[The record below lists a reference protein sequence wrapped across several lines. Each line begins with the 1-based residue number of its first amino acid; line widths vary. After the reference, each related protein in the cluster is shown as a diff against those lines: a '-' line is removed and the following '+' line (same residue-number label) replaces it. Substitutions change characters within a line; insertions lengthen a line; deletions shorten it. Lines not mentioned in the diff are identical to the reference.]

1 MGLSGRRNDE
11 LRGFR
16 SQQTHPMLVRLFA
29 IVIVSLSF
37 SPGLVAENNLGA
49 IRPFLKEY
57 CIDCHG
63 AEKQKGD
70 YRFDT
75 LKTDLSDIETL
86 ETWQN
91 ILDQLNLG
99 EMPPRKSLQPSKEEW
114 SPIVHQLTGE
124 LSSFYTKMRSTG
136 GRTVIRRL
144 NRHELRNTLRD
155 LLYLDGPQYRPDAA
169 GSRLVDNNGNGS
181 VERTGN
187 DPLRFFPEDEQEDG
201 FFNLGDHLV
210 MSDFLL
216 KLTLGAVEE
225 TLEQATE
232 LGTRPEAKAHQF
244 TGHLI
249 KGKGRNLIEAVSRE
263 LEERYEMMAVGYER
277 YGRVAPTD
285 LRGGVGLS
293 GRYRITLEVS
303 GHNPR
308 HPWEETVKVDAKDP
322 FQLCLNIADTKNGG
336 IAGPTSTPEALWSV
350 PSDGSKKVFSHE
362 VWMDKT
368 WTPWLGW
375 ENGPTEK
382 VVRPE
387 KIVEDY
393 LPAKFFKRPDKKADK
408 EGHDNWGMNMARLLF
423 EGGYRGPHL
432 RIHSLK
438 VEPVVGA
445 WPPRSH
451 TALYGSS
458 SGEEEEI
465 RNLLLSFAER
475 CFRRPVQPDEI
486 EPYVQLVLKQQ
497 AGPVVKVAGGIKN
510 LRYRVYEGKWDK
522 LPDFDTLKPVSD
534 GALPK
539 GFIDIG
545 ASGRKEYFG
554 MIFEG
559 LIEAPR
565 AGEYLFEM
573 ASDDGARLLIDE
585 QEVILHDGLHGPE
598 LKKGKVELGEGE
610 HVIRVEY
617 FAYGGNNSFRAGWS
631 GANSTH
637 VKLSKDSLH
646 NVAQP
651 KKSKDAVPPYI
662 RAMQDGYAALM
673 CSPQFLYLKEDSGTL
688 DDYALAS
695 RLSYFLW
702 SSMPDQILMDLAEKR
717 KLRNPM
723 ELDRQVER
731 MLRDPRA
738 AAFVRHFPSTWLR
751 MDKLGKMP
759 PSGGDYQFYKNLRVE
774 PLLMKQVTA
783 YFGDILERNGR
794 IEEFID
800 GDYTFMNQTLAKWIY
815 RREGIRGERLRKVKL
830 EDPRRGGIFTQPG
843 VMTATANGV
852 DTSPVIRGVWILDN
866 VLGTPPSPPPPD
878 VEPLPTDTREAT
890 TIRELLDLHR
900 SNEACD
906 SCHRKIDP
914 MGFAFE
920 NFDVVGR
927 WRDRYRGSNGPID
940 TVTTL
945 SSGREIKDIVE
956 FKSML
961 MERKELI
968 SRNLAKKMLTYATGR
983 KLEAVDRGEL
993 DRITAELEKRDNRL
1007 RELVRLVVR
1016 SQIFLKN

>member
-1 MGLSGRRNDE
+1 M
-11 LRGFR
+11 
-16 SQQTHPMLVRLFA
+16 PIRLFA
-29 IVIVSLSF
+29 TVALMLSCL
-37 SPGLVAENNLGA
+37 PGPVLANTLGE
-49 IRPFLKEY
+49 IRPFLQEY
-57 CIDCHG
+57 CLDCHG
-63 AEKQKGD
+63 AQKQKGD

-75 LKTDLSDIETL
+75 LGTDLSDIQTL

-99 EMPPRKSLQPSKEEW
+99 EMPPRKSLQPEKEEW
-114 SPIVHQLTGE
+114 SPVVEQLTGE
-124 LSSFYTKMRSTG
+124 LASFYAKKRSTG
-136 GRTVIRRL
+136 GRTVLRRL

-155 LLYLDGPQYRPDAA
+155 LLYLNGPQYRPDAA

-187 DPLRFFPEDEQEDG
+187 DPLRFFPEDEEEDG

-232 LGTRPEAKAHQF
+232 LGPRPEAKSHHFA
-244 TGHLI
+244 GHLI
-249 KGKGRNLIEAVSRE
+249 EGRGRNLIETVSRE
-263 LEERYEMMAVGYER
+263 LNQGYEMMAVGYER
-277 YGRVAPTD
+277 YGRVAPSS

-293 GRYRITLEVS
+293 TRYRITVEVS

-308 HPWEETVKVDAKDP
+308 HPWQETVSVDQKDP

-336 IAGPTSTPEALWSV
+336 LAGPTSTPEALWSV
-350 PSDGSKKVFSHE
+350 PADGKRKVFRHD
-362 VWMDKT
+362 VWMDTT

-382 VVRPE
+382 FVRPE

-393 LPAKFFKRPDKKADK
+393 MPAQFFKRPDKKVDK
-408 EGHDNWGMNMARLLF
+408 EGHDNWGLNMARLLF
-423 EGGYRGPHL
+423 KGGYRGPHL

-438 VEPVVGA
+438 VEPLLET

-451 TALYGSS
+451 TALYGSG

-465 RNLLLSFAER
+465 RRLLLSFAER
-475 CFRRPVQPDEI
+475 CFRRPVDPDEI

-497 AGPVVKVAGGIKN
+497 AGPVVKVAGGVKD
-510 LRYRVYEGKWDK
+510 LRYKVYEGKWDK
-522 LPDFDTLKPVSD
+522 LPDFKAMRAVSE
-534 GALPK
+534 GRLPK
-539 GFIDIG
+539 GFIDIS
-545 ASGRKEYFG
+545 ASGKKEYFG
-554 MIFEG
+554 MVFEG
-559 LIEAPR
+559 KVEAPR
-565 AGEYLFEM
+565 AGDYTFEM
-573 ASDDGARLLIDE
+573 ASDDGARMVIGGE
-585 QEVILHDGLHGPE
+585 EVILHDGLHGAE
-598 LKKGKVELGEGE
+598 LKKGKVALEEGE

-617 FAYGGNNSFRAGWS
+617 FAYGGGNSFRAGWS
-631 GANSTH
+631 GPNSAH
-637 VKLSKDSLH
+637 VKLSADPLH
-646 NVAQP
+646 NVSQP
-651 KKSKDAVPPYI
+651 KDTKEGVPPYI

-673 CSPQFLYLKEDSGTL
+673 CSPQFLYLKEDPGII
-688 DDYALAS
+688 DDFALAS

-702 SSMPDQILMDLAEKR
+702 SSMPDKTLMDLAR
-717 KLRNPM
+717 KGRLRNPV

-731 MLRDPRA
+731 MLRDPRS
-738 AAFVRHFPSTWLR
+738 AAFVRHFPSVWLR

-774 PLLMKQVTA
+774 PLLMKQVTS
-783 YFGDILERNGR
+783 YFGDILGRNGR

-800 GDYTFMNQTLAKWIY
+800 GDYTYMNQTLAKWIY
-815 RREGIRGERLRKVKL
+815 RREGVRGERLRKVKL
-830 EDPRRGGIFTQPG
+830 KDPRRGGIFTQPG

-852 DTSPVIRGVWILDN
+852 ETSPVIRGVWVLEN

-878 VEPLPTDTREAT
+878 VEPLPTDTREAA

-900 SNEACD
+900 ANESCN

-927 WRDRYRGSNGPID
+927 WRDGYRRAKGPID
-940 TVTTL
+940 ASATL
-945 SSGREIKDIVE
+945 SSGREIKDIIE

-961 MERKELI
+961 MERKELVV
-968 SRNLAKKMLTYATGR
+968 RNLAKKMLTYSTGR
-983 KLEAVDRGEL
+983 RLEAVDRGEL
-993 DRITAELEKRDNRL
+993 DRITAELGKKDNRL
-1007 RELVRLVVR
+1007 RELIRLVVK
-1016 SQIFLKN
+1016 SDIFLKN